1 MIFIIVQMYNT
12 RRPIAIMNSPTGSIK
27 NEFLSLPFK
36 KEFTVYGAEIFRFL
50 LQE

>member
-1 MIFIIVQMYNT
+1 MIFIIIQMYNT
-12 RRPIAIMNSPTGSIK
+12 RRTIAIMNSPAGSIK

-36 KEFTVYGAEIFRFL
+36 KEFTLYEAEIFRFI